1 MFSLKEKIKS
11 LAFNFWLAI
20 QTSVCYMSNNICLY
34 RVPTTQLIAHNILC
48 YTVTPIYNMYVYT
61 YTVLYL
67 YDVYCWQILQAWQK
81 EIAEAVVLL
90 YSIVVF
96 TKFLCHC
103 QLLIHMYTIWI
114 YEKIALALLNTNC
127 YLQYWSYTATL
138 PLRIQNGG
146 PSGKWITHNI
156 MLPTKTMTFKYKI
169 QKLLIKQ
176 FQIWSILMKSKLS
189 RG

>member
-48 YTVTPIYNMYVYT
+48 YTVTPIYMYILI
-61 YTVLYL
+61 LYL

-81 EIAEAVVLL
+81 EIAEAVLVC
-90 YSIVVF
+90 SIHSSVYKISVSLS
-96 TKFLCHC
+96 TVDTYLCIPSESMKKLHLHYWTLIVTYKTGVI
-103 QLLIHMYTIWI
+103 QLQPTLTP
-114 YEKIALALLNTNC
+114 
-127 YLQYWSYTATL
+127 SL

-146 PSGKWITHNI
+146 PSEKWITHN
-156 MLPTKTMTFKYKI
+156 
-169 QKLLIKQ
+169 
-176 FQIWSILMKSKLS
+176 
-189 RG
+189 

>member
-1 MFSLKEKIKS
+1 
-11 LAFNFWLAI
+11 
-20 QTSVCYMSNNICLY
+20 MSNNICLY

-48 YTVTPIYNMYVYT
+48 YTVTPIYMYMLI
-61 YTVLYL
+61 LYL

-103 QLLIHMYTIWI
+103 QLLIHTCIPSESMKKLHLHYWTLIVTYKTGVI
-114 YEKIALALLNTNC
+114 Q
-127 YLQYWSYTATL
+127 LQPTLTPSL

-146 PSGKWITHNI
+146 PSEKWITHNI
-156 MLPTKTMTFKYKI
+156 MLPTKTMTFKYKL
-169 QKLLIKQ
+169 QKLPIKK
-176 FQIWSILMKSKLS
+176 FQIWSILIKSKLS
-189 RG
+189 RGQIGVF